1 MSFMAPDFMIIFLVS
16 SAEDTQ
22 IQRSGPFK
30 NTGRTYSLAPPYG
43 WGRDLTGQR
52 SLAGLIQM
60 CGSPPTFPTTHTR
73 TQQNSLLQSRRQ
85 EEGIYFWQAPQGGLR
100 GLVTYSPPLLCSI
113 QVSPLISP
121 PWIADHPLC
130 SAPGQDTLLP
140 WAFPGLLPLIHVP

>member
-60 CGSPPTFPTTHTR
+60 CGSPPTFPTTHTHTHAHSR
-73 TQQNSLLQSRRQ
+73 TACFKAGGRRRVSISGKLPK
-85 EEGIYFWQAPQGGLR
+85 EASGG
-100 GLVTYSPPLLCSI
+100 
-113 QVSPLISP
+113 
-121 PWIADHPLC
+121 W
-130 SAPGQDTLLP
+130 
-140 WAFPGLLPLIHVP
+140 